1 MTKIKFSTVF
11 LLFLCLQI
19 SSCGKTFLE
28 ETEEEK
34 ERTEQNPSPASEE
47 SSSASDGSYT
57 PDTTG
62 KGELENPLTVAEF
75 IKSSL
80 GDRDVWVCGYIV
92 GDCTRAIKNAEWTAP
107 FSYDTAVLIA
117 DVKGE
122 TDPEKVMSVQLI
134 TSSMKNEIGLK
145 SNPQNHGRK
154 MMIRGQKQIYLGI
167 FGIKKFI
174 MGYYLL

>member
-1 MTKIKFSTVF
+1 MTKTKFSTAF
-11 LLFLCLQI
+11 LLFLCLLI

-28 ETEEEK
+28 EAEEEK
-34 ERTEQNPSPASEE
+34 ERTEHISSSESEE
-47 SSSASDGSYT
+47 DSSSSGGSYT
-57 PDTTG
+57 PDTSG

-75 IKSSL
+75 LNSSL

-92 GDCTRAIKNAEWTAP
+92 GDCTRAIKNAEWEAP

-122 TDPEKVMSVQLI
+122 TDPEKVMPVQLI
-134 TSSMKNEIGLK
+134 TSSMKKEIGLK
-145 SNPQNHGRK
+145 SNPQNHGKK
-154 MMIRGQKQIYLGI
+154 MMVRGQKQTYLGI